1 MLVTVKSALVAH
13 PMRLG
18 ENVDLNDN
26 NGSMAGF
33 KLTRQKDNIPLCH
46 ENNRS

>member
-1 MLVTVKSALVAH
+1 MFQKMLVTVKSVKSAL
-13 PMRLG
+13 
-18 ENVDLNDN
+18 NVDLNDN

-46 ENNRS
+46 KNNRS